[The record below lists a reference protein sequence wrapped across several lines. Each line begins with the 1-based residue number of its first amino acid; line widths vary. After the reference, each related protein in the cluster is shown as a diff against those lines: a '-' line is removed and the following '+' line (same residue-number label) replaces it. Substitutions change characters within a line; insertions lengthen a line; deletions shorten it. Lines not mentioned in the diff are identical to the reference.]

1 MEVLLGILI
10 GGGAL
15 LAIGYPIWK
24 PAPWSVGATGGPA
37 SQVTLLEER
46 KELTYAAI
54 RELGF
59 DFRTDKLSED
69 DYQIEMG
76 RLKSEAVAIVRQI
89 DEISSVRPTGS
100 EDLEREIAAV
110 RAQIAPPVQPR
121 QMVAEEAPATA
132 SSGLQGVPGDGP
144 FCTQCGRQ
152 AGSQDRFCAGC
163 GTQLR
168 EIQ

>member
-1 MEVLLGILI
+1 MEVLLGILV

-24 PAPWSVGATGGPA
+24 PAPGVAGATGGPA
-37 SQVTLLEER
+37 SKVAELEER
-46 KELTYAAI
+46 KEFTYAAI

-69 DYQIEMG
+69 DYQIEME

-89 DEISSVRPTGS
+89 DEISSVTPTGS
-100 EDLEREIAAV
+100 EEIEKEIAAV
-110 RAQIAPPVQPR
+110 REHIAPTVQPR
-121 QMVAEEAPATA
+121 RPATDGAAATPSA
-132 SSGLQGVPGDGP
+132 SAQAVSGEGP

-152 AGSQDRFCAGC
+152 AGPQDRFCAGC

-168 EIQ
+168 EIR